1 MSESEFIKAAGLKE
15 VPPGKMYRAE
25 LHGKAILLAN
35 VNGTVY
41 AVDDMCSHED
51 ASLYLGALKGDCVK
65 CPLHGSR
72 FDLKTGE
79 PLDDPADESIRTYE
93 VKLSGEDIL
102 VNVN

>member
-1 MSESEFIKAAGLKE
+1 MSESNFIKAAELKDI
-15 VPPGKMYRAE
+15 PPGKMYRAE
-25 LHGKAILLAN
+25 LQGKVILLAN
-35 VNGTVY
+35 VSGTIY

-65 CPLHGSR
+65 CSLHGSR

-79 PLDDPADESIRTYE
+79 PLDEPADEPIQTYA
-93 VKLSGEDIL
+93 VKLSGESIL